1 MPDSRPDIFDRR
13 RRAARRAQRR
23 GDGYLGA
30 TIADQLTERL
40 DDVQRDFTDAL
51 LIGGRDT
58 ALAEAL
64 RARGM
69 AVTVI
74 EQAGVGDAVTGEE
87 DRLPI
92 DPESVDLILWPGG
105 LESVNDVPG
114 ALLRCRHALR
124 PDGLLLGCLF
134 GDGSFPMLRRALAAA
149 DAPQAVARMH
159 PQIDLASL
167 GGLLSAVG
175 LALPVVDVER
185 MSLAYRSIDALV
197 ADLRGAALTNMLAG
211 AVHRLSRRQWAA
223 ASAAFADSAGEDGR
237 TVESARLMHFSGW
250 APHASQPQPARR
262 GSATASLAAAL
273 TSRAGPQSPAQSP
286 DT

>member
-1 MPDSRPDIFDRR
+1 MPESRPDIFDRR

-23 GDGYLGA
+23 GDGYLGEA
-30 TIADQLTERL
+30 IAEQLIERL
-40 DDVQRDFTDAL
+40 DDVQRHFANAL

-64 RARGM
+64 RDRGM
-69 AVTVI
+69 TVTVL
-74 EQAGVGDAVTGEE
+74 EQAGAEGAVTGEE
-87 DRLPI
+87 DRLPVEP
-92 DPESVDLILWPGG
+92 DSVDLILWPGG

-134 GDGSFPMLRRALAAA
+134 GDGSFPMFRQALTAA
-149 DAPQAVARMH
+149 DAPRAVARMH
-159 PQIDLASL
+159 PQIDLSSL

-185 MSLAYRSIDALV
+185 MSLGYRDIDRLV
-197 ADLRGAALTNMLAG
+197 ADLRGAALTNVLAG
-211 AVHRLSRRQWAA
+211 QVHRLSRGQWALA
-223 ASAAFADSAGEDGR
+223 GAAFADSAGGDGR

-250 APHASQPQPARR
+250 APHVSQPQPARR
-262 GSATASLAAAL
+262 GSATASLASAL
-273 TSRAGPQSPAQSP
+273 SPPARQSS
-286 DT
+286 DI

>member
-30 TIADQLTERL
+30 IIAEQLIERL
-40 DDVQRDFTDAL
+40 DDVQRDFADAL
-51 LIGGRDT
+51 LIGGRDA
-58 ALAEAL
+58 ALADAL

-69 AVTVI
+69 AVTVV
-74 EQAGVGDAVTGEE
+74 EQAGAEGAVTGEE

-92 DPESVDLILWPGG
+92 EPESVDLILWPGG
-105 LESVNDVPG
+105 MESVNDVPG
-114 ALLRCRHALR
+114 ALLRSRHALR

-185 MSLAYRSIDALV
+185 MQLAYRSIDRLV
-197 ADLRGAALTNMLAG
+197 ADLRGAALTTMLAG
-211 AVHRLSRRQWAA
+211 QVHRLSRRQWALA
-223 ASAAFADSAGEDGR
+223 DAAFADAADAAGR
-237 TVESARLMHFSGW
+237 TVETARLMHFSGW

-273 TSRAGPQSPAQSP
+273 SSVPVQSP
-286 DT
+286 DK

>member
-1 MPDSRPDIFDRR
+1 MPESRPDIFDRR

-23 GDGYLGA
+23 GDGYLGEA
-30 TIADQLTERL
+30 IAEQLIERL
-40 DDVQRDFTDAL
+40 DDVQRHFANAL

-64 RARGM
+64 RDRGM
-69 AVTVI
+69 TVTVL
-74 EQAGVGDAVTGEE
+74 EQAGAEGAVTGEE
-87 DRLPI
+87 DRLPVEP
-92 DPESVDLILWPGG
+92 DSVDLILWPGG

-134 GDGSFPMLRRALAAA
+134 GDGSFPMFRQALTAA
-149 DAPQAVARMH
+149 DAPRAVARMH
-159 PQIDLASL
+159 PQIDLSSL

-185 MSLAYRSIDALV
+185 MSLGYRDIDRLV
-197 ADLRGAALTNMLAG
+197 ADLRGAALTNVLAG
-211 AVHRLSRRQWAA
+211 QVHRLSRGQWALA
-223 ASAAFADSAGEDGR
+223 GAAFADSAGGDGR

-250 APHASQPQPARR
+250 APHVSQPQPARR
-262 GSATASLAAAL
+262 GSATASLASAL
-273 TSRAGPQSPAQSP
+273 SSPARQSS
-286 DT
+286 DI

>member
-1 MPDSRPDIFDRR
+1 MPERRPDIFDRR

-23 GDGYLGA
+23 GDGYLGE
-30 TIADQLTERL
+30 TIAEQLIERL
-40 DDVQRDFTDAL
+40 DDVQRHFANAL

-64 RARGM
+64 RDRGM
-69 AVTVI
+69 TVTVL
-74 EQAGVGDAVTGEE
+74 EQAGAEGAVTGEE

-92 DPESVDLILWPGG
+92 EPDSVDLILWPGG

-134 GDGSFPMLRRALAAA
+134 GDGSFPKFRQALTAA
-149 DAPQAVARMH
+149 DAPRAVARMH

-185 MSLAYRSIDALV
+185 MSLGYRDIDRLV
-197 ADLRGAALTNMLAG
+197 ADLRGAALTNVLAG
-211 AVHRLSRRQWAA
+211 QVHRLSRGQWALA
-223 ASAAFADSAGEDGR
+223 GAAFADSAGGDGR

-250 APHASQPQPARR
+250 APHVSQPQPARR
-262 GSATASLAAAL
+262 GSATASLASAL
-273 TSRAGPQSPAQSP
+273 SSPARQSS
-286 DT
+286 DI

>member
-1 MPDSRPDIFDRR
+1 MPDSRSDIFDRR
-13 RRAARRAQRR
+13 HRAARRSQRR
-23 GDGYLGA
+23 GDSYLGKI
-30 TIADQLTERL
+30 IAEQLIERL
-40 DDVQRDFTDAL
+40 DDVQRDFASAL

-58 ALAEAL
+58 ALGEAL
-64 RARGM
+64 RERGM
-69 AVTVI
+69 AVTVL
-74 EQAGVGDAVTGEE
+74 EQAGAIGAVTAEE
-87 DRLPI
+87 DRLPVE
-92 DPESVDLILWPGG
+92 PESVDLILWPGG
-105 LESVNDVPG
+105 MESVNDVPG

-149 DAPQAVARMH
+149 DAPRAMARMH

-167 GGLLSAVG
+167 GGLLSSVG

-185 MSLAYRSIDALV
+185 MQLAYRRIDRLV

-211 AVHRLSRRQWAA
+211 ETHRLTRRQWALA
-223 ASAAFADSAGEDGR
+223 GAAFADAADEDGR

-262 GSATASLAAAL
+262 GSATASLSAAL
-273 TSRAGPQSPAQSP
+273 ASAPVQSP
-286 DT
+286 DK